1 MPRKGSIY
9 DKMSLDLDLDD
20 EVTRQDLLD
29 CLASGWSAE
38 EIAEELGL
46 DGTADVMRWCE
57 YHDVMPDFAPA
68 PHPKPRPA
76 PKPSHAPKPRPTPP
90 APKPRRPAPPVT
102 DRTKSALW
110 DEPICALHAAGLN
123 PSQIERIIPL
133 SHRTIR
139 RALERYDEGAK
150 PTTQQQWWADKK
162 AGRERARKYA
172 DGQIQRAYERF
183 GSLRL
188 TARALGISEYYVKK
202 AIT

>member
-9 DKMSLDLDLDD
+9 DKMSLDLDLDE

-46 DGTADVMRWCE
+46 DGVDDVLRWCA
-57 YHDVMPDFAPA
+57 YHDVTPDFAPA
-68 PHPKPRPA
+68 TPPKARP
-76 PKPSHAPKPRPTPP
+76 APKPRPTPP

-123 PSQIERIIPL
+123 PSQIARIIPL
-133 SHRTIR
+133 SHRTIC
-139 RALERYDEGAK
+139 RALERHDDAK

-162 AGRERARKYA
+162 AGQERARKYA

-183 GSLRL
+183 KSLRL